1 MMTKVNP
8 FYEYHWGE
16 LLYVWSWNF
25 HGSRWISRSWLLWSH
40 RTSSFWAWTPTF
52 GAWTFVME
60 VRAFHV
66 GQDFT
71 KFWLKRKTSFACS
84 LFFYKN
90 LILFSQKRVKAY
102 KLRASGADRQYEAP
116 FPGFTELLF
125 PNSRSTLLCT
135 RFYQWWRAILSPTK
149 RTELFRKACQVSL
162 AY

>member
-1 MMTKVNP
+1 MDQPELTALKSPYKLVLSLDTDFRSMNLRYGSQGLSCWSRFYKVLIEAKNIFCMFP
-8 FYEYHWGE
+8 
-16 LLYVWSWNF
+16 
-25 HGSRWISRSWLLWSH
+25 
-40 RTSSFWAWTPTF
+40 
-52 GAWTFVME
+52 
-60 VRAFHV
+60 
-66 GQDFT
+66 
-71 KFWLKRKTSFACS
+71 
-84 LFFYKN
+84 FFYKN